1 LSIHLNKASVFIQ
14 VTFKFDK
21 DQGEPGDQTMYTLS
35 SASDSLCGIG
45 VIDRSL
51 ELLAGNS
58 FILKKNVCKGFLV
71 KIVCQLKLC
80 FSLINCI
87 FQY

>member
-1 LSIHLNKASVFIQ
+1 MTKIKVSQ
-14 VTFKFDK
+14 VMHTF
-21 DQGEPGDQTMYTLS
+21 S

-58 FILKKNVCKGFLV
+58 FISKKKVGKGFLV
-71 KIVCQLKLC
+71 KIGFQLKGFF
-80 FSLINCI
+80 FSDYLHISAFI
-87 FQY
+87 QILMPFLY